1 MKMLSTLAALNQIE
15 NEMFSKGYVMWIL
28 FLFYRYKIDFVCKL
42 IFIFIFSQ
50 KNMKEKIKMPTV
62 QHYKNVCNTLIIEMI
77 KVENIA
83 LSLFDII
90 YTYKID

>member
-1 MKMLSTLAALNQIE
+1 MLNTLAALIPIE
-15 NEMFSKGYVMWIL
+15 NEIFSKGYVMWIL
-28 FLFYRYKIDFVCKL
+28 FLFYRYEIDFVGKL

-50 KNMKEKIKMPTV
+50 KNMREKIKMSTV

-77 KVENIA
+77 KVENIV

-90 YTYKID
+90 YTK